1 MDWLLGMLTAILIVE
16 SGKSISLEESMTM
29 GRKQKDSD
37 SEKAVRITSCTIVWE
52 NTDDIL
58 SVVTKVLQTEIHV
71 RLYNSGD
78 LISGR
83 IWPMSEQQKQE
94 LYSILYKCIDDW
106 DCDDYSVDKSDSN
119 HWQFKICTQ
128 RNCLRTVCGTIEPP
142 PHGVEIKRVLAG
154 IIGEDNCYFF

>member
-1 MDWLLGMLTAILIVE
+1 
-16 SGKSISLEESMTM
+16 M

-71 RLYNSGD
+71 RNYISGD
-78 LISGR
+78 LIGGR

-142 PHGVEIKRVLAG
+142 PHGVEIKKVLAG

>member
-1 MDWLLGMLTAILIVE
+1 
-16 SGKSISLEESMTM
+16 MTV

-37 SEKAVRITSCTIVWE
+37 SEKAVRVTSCTIVWE

-71 RLYNSGD
+71 RHYISGD

-142 PHGVEIKRVLAG
+142 PHGVEIKKVLAG